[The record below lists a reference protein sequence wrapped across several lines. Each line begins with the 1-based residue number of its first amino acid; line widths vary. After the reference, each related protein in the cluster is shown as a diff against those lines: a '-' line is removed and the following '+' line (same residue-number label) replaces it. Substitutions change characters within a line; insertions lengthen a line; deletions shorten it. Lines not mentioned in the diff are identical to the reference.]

1 MPSSPTHRRRFV
13 TGWIDGDNSAV
24 MAFIWE
30 ITGTGED
37 APVQYEAEVIRDI
50 YKFDTL
56 RAATVDELRSLL
68 ETKYGSSRSRPH
80 NGT

>member
-1 MPSSPTHRRRFV
+1 
-13 TGWIDGDNSAV
+13 

-30 ITGTGED
+30 IAGTGED

-56 RAATVDELRSLL
+56 RAASVDELRALL
-68 ETKYGSSRSRPH
+68 ESKYGSSRQRPN
-80 NGT
+80 NGS